1 MTQKRKVLMLSDHP
15 LSTSGV
21 GCQSRWLIQSLVNTG
36 KWSFKCFGG
45 AIKHDNYDTVT
56 VSPDFVIKP
65 TNGFGDKNSLR
76 HALAIEQP
84 DVLLLFTDP
93 RFFLWVWEMEDEVH
107 QVCPIAYN
115 HLWDNPPWPEF
126 NRVLYESTDL
136 INCINYPTYE
146 MVHERFPER
155 TNYIPHAVPKDVY
168 HPLSEVD
175 VTKYKKMLLGD
186 ERMDHFIVTYVSRNA
201 RRKAP
206 SDTIVSFKQFLD
218 KLEHKHGHRKATL
231 VMHTDPLDQEGPNLH
246 HVVDML
252 HLHSN
257 VVFSKER
264 LGFPEMNAIYNISD
278 TVVNRSMN
286 EGFGLST
293 LEAMMTGKPIIV
305 LKTGGLTRQVEDPV
319 TGEQFGIGMNPDVR
333 SLVGNQ
339 MVPYIYEDFIS
350 HETLAQ
356 AFIDMYEWGAEKR
369 KAVGAAARERAMK
382 EYSMTRLGEEWDRTL
397 TDLCDGWKRKELPNN
412 KRWSAVEI

>member
-1 MTQKRKVLMLSDHP
+1 MLSDHP

-45 AIKHDNYDTVT
+45 AIKHDSYETITVN
-56 VSPDFVIKP
+56 PDFIIKP

-76 HALAIEQP
+76 HALAVEQP

-93 RFFLWVWEMEDEVH
+93 RFFLWVWEMEEEVH

-155 TNYIPHAVPKDVY
+155 TNYIPHAVPKDIY
-168 HPLSEVD
+168 YPLSDAD
-175 VTKYKKMLLGD
+175 VTKFKNMLLGN
-186 ERMDHFIVTYVSRNA
+186 ERMDHFVVTYVSRNA

-252 HLHSN
+252 HLHNN
-257 VVFSKER
+257 VVFSKDR
-264 LGFPEMNAIYNISD
+264 LFFPEMNAIYNISD
-278 TVVNRSMN
+278 TIVNRSMN

-293 LEAMMTGKPIIV
+293 LEAMMAGKPIIV
-305 LKTGGLTRQVEDPV
+305 LKTGGLTRQVEDP
-319 TGEQFGIGMNPDVR
+319 TTKEQFGIGLDPEVR
-333 SLVGNQ
+333 CLVGNQ

-356 AFIDMYEWGAEKR
+356 AFTDMFEWGAEKR
-369 KAVGAAARERAMK
+369 KKVGAVARERALK
-382 EYSMTRLGEEWDRTL
+382 EYSMTRLSDDWDRTL
-397 TDLCDGWKRKELPNN
+397 TALCDGWKRKELPNN
-412 KRWSAVEI
+412 KRWSAIEL